1 MSPGTGTSTNTGT
14 MPSGITQSNGKAKL
28 LLVVLG
34 VVWGLN
40 WPAVKVSLSGV
51 SPWSLRTI
59 GLGAAACTLFLLA
72 LARGRSLHIAAGRD
86 RWHIVMTGL
95 LNIALFNILL
105 TFAQLGAATSRVA
118 IITYSMP
125 LWATL
130 FARMTLGE
138 RLDRVRMAGLALGGC
153 GLAVLISPLIGGG
166 LPHGILYA
174 LAAALTWA
182 AGTVYMKWA
191 RIAAEPLAIAAW
203 QLLIGALV
211 ALSGLLLFEGWPH
224 PHPGELHIQVII
236 ALAYHIFFG
245 MATGYILWFEIIA
258 KLPAGVASL
267 GTLLVPVVGVS
278 GAVLLLGER
287 PSVPDMLGFAL
298 IFSAALCV
306 LLPTASLRMLLSRS
320 RS

>member
-1 MSPGTGTSTNTGT
+1 MSQTST
-14 MPSGITQSNGKAKL
+14 QSRKDTRRAKL
-28 LLVVLG
+28 LLLVLG

-51 SPWSLRTI
+51 SPWTLRTI
-59 GLGAAACTLFLLA
+59 GLGAAACTLFVLA
-72 LARGRSLHIAAGRD
+72 LVRGRALHIGSRD
-86 RWHIVMTGL
+86 RVHIVMTGL

-130 FARMTLGE
+130 FARVALGE
-138 RLDRVRMAGLALGGC
+138 KLDRVRGMGLALGAG
-153 GLAVLISPLIGGG
+153 GLTVLISPLIGGG
-166 LPHGILYA
+166 LPHGIVYA

-191 RIAAEPLAIAAW
+191 RINAEPLAIAAW

-211 ALSGLLLFEGWPH
+211 ALTGLLSFEGWPH
-224 PHPGELHIQVII
+224 PGALHLPVIC

-245 MATGYILWFEIIA
+245 MAAGYILWFEIIA
-258 KLPAGVASL
+258 KLPAGIAAL

-278 GAVLLLGER
+278 GAVMLLGER
-287 PSVPDMLGFAL
+287 PSTPDMLGFVL
-298 IFSAALCV
+298 IFGAAICV
-306 LLPTASLRMLLSRS
+306 LLPAGSLRLLR
-320 RS
+320 RT

>member
-1 MSPGTGTSTNTGT
+1 MSQATAQTRKDNSR
-14 MPSGITQSNGKAKL
+14 AKL
-28 LLVVLG
+28 LLLILG

-51 SPWSLRTI
+51 SPWTLRTV
-59 GLGAAACTLFLLA
+59 GLGAAACTLFVLA
-72 LARGRSLHIAAGRD
+72 FVRGRNLRIGRRD
-86 RWHIVMTGL
+86 RMHIIMTGL

-130 FARMTLGE
+130 FARIALGE
-138 RLDRVRMAGLALGGC
+138 KLDRVRAMGLILGAG
-153 GLAVLISPLIGGG
+153 GLAVLISPLIGGGLQG

-191 RIAAEPLAIAAW
+191 RIDAEPLAIAAW

-211 ALSGLLLFEGWPH
+211 ALTGLLSFEGWPH
-224 PHPGELHIQVII
+224 PGALHLPVIC

-245 MATGYILWFEIIA
+245 MAVGYILWFEIIA
-258 KLPAGVASL
+258 KLPAGVAAL

-278 GAVLLLGER
+278 GAILLLGER
-287 PSVPDMLGFAL
+287 PSGPDMLGFVL
-298 IFSAALCV
+298 IFSAAICV
-306 LLPTASLRMLLSRS
+306 LLPAGSWRWLLSRG
-320 RS
+320 RT

>member
-1 MSPGTGTSTNTGT
+1 MLLAAAQNRR
-14 MPSGITQSNGKAKL
+14 AKL
-28 LLVVLG
+28 LLLVLG
-34 VVWGLN
+34 VIWGLN

-51 SPWSLRTI
+51 SPWTLRSI
-59 GLGAAACTLFLLA
+59 GLGAAACTLFVLA
-72 LARGRSLHIAAGRD
+72 LARGRNLRIGRRD
-86 RWHIVMTGL
+86 RVHIVMTGL

-130 FARMTLGE
+130 FARIALGE
-138 RLDRVRMAGLALGGC
+138 KLDCVRGMGLALGAG

-191 RIAAEPLAIAAW
+191 KIDAEPLAIAAW

-211 ALSGLLLFEGWPH
+211 ALTGLLSFEGWPH
-224 PHPGELHIQVII
+224 PGALHLPVIC

-245 MATGYILWFEIIA
+245 MAAGYILWFEIIA
-258 KLPAGVASL
+258 RLPAGIAAL

-287 PSVPDMLGFAL
+287 PSAPDMLGFIL
-298 IFSAALCV
+298 IFSAAICV
-306 LLPTASLRMLLSRS
+306 LLPAGSLRWLLSQGRS
-320 RS
+320 

>member
-1 MSPGTGTSTNTGT
+1 
-14 MPSGITQSNGKAKL
+14 MPQAAAQNRRAKL
-28 LLVVLG
+28 LLLVLG
-34 VVWGLN
+34 VIWGLN

-51 SPWSLRTI
+51 SPWTLRSI
-59 GLGAAACTLFLLA
+59 GLGAAACTLFVLA
-72 LARGRSLHIAAGRD
+72 LARGRNLRIGRRD
-86 RWHIVMTGL
+86 RVHVVMTGL

-130 FARMTLGE
+130 FARIALGE
-138 RLDRVRMAGLALGGC
+138 KLDCVRGMGLALGAG

-191 RIAAEPLAIAAW
+191 KIDAEPLAIAAW

-211 ALSGLLLFEGWPH
+211 ALTGLLSFEGWPH
-224 PHPGELHIQVII
+224 PGALHLPVIC

-245 MATGYILWFEIIA
+245 MAAGYILWFEIIA
-258 KLPAGVASL
+258 RLPAGIAAL

-287 PSVPDMLGFAL
+287 PSAPDMLGFIL
-298 IFSAALCV
+298 IFSAAICV
-306 LLPTASLRMLLSRS
+306 LLPAGSLRWLLSQGRS
-320 RS
+320 

>member
-1 MSPGTGTSTNTGT
+1 MSLAA
-14 MPSGITQSNGKAKL
+14 PSSGAAQNGKAKL
-28 LLVVLG
+28 LLIVLG

-59 GLGAAACTLFLLA
+59 GLGAAAATLFLLA
-72 LARGRSLHIAAGRD
+72 LLRGRSLHIAAGRD
-86 RWHIVMTGL
+86 RLHIVMTGL

-130 FARMTLGE
+130 FARLALGE
-138 RLDRVRMAGLALGGC
+138 RLDSVRMAGLATGAA
-153 GLAVLISPLIGGG
+153 GLAVLILPLIGGG

-211 ALSGLLLFEGWPH
+211 ALSGLLWSEGWPH
-224 PHPGELHIQVII
+224 PHPGTLHLQVIG
-236 ALAYHIFFG
+236 ALAYHVFFG
-245 MATGYILWFEIIA
+245 MAAGYILWFEIIA
-258 KLPAGVASL
+258 RLPAGVAAL
-267 GTLLVPVVGVS
+267 GTLLVPVLGVS

-287 PSVPDMLGFAL
+287 PSTPDMLGFVL

-306 LLPTASLRMLLSRS
+306 LLPAQALRRWLPQR
-320 RS
+320 R

>member
-1 MSPGTGTSTNTGT
+1 
-14 MPSGITQSNGKAKL
+14 MPSTSAQSRKDSGKAKL
-28 LLVVLG
+28 LLLVLG

-51 SPWSLRTI
+51 SPWTLRSI
-59 GLGAAACTLFLLA
+59 GLGAAACTLFALA
-72 LARGRSLHIAAGRD
+72 FARGRSLHISRRD
-86 RWHIVMTGL
+86 RPHIVTTGL

-130 FARMTLGE
+130 FARIALGE
-138 RLDRVRMAGLALGGC
+138 KLDRVRGIGLTFGVA
-153 GLAVLISPLIGGG
+153 GLAVLITPLLGGG
-166 LPHGILYA
+166 VLNLPHGILYA

-182 AGTVYMKWA
+182 AGTVYTKWA
-191 RIAAEPLAIAAW
+191 KINAEPLAIAAW

-211 ALSGLLLFEGWPH
+211 ALAGLLSLEGWPH
-224 PHPGELHIQVII
+224 PGALHLQVIG

-245 MATGYILWFEIIA
+245 MAAGYILWFEIIA
-258 KLPAGVASL
+258 KLPAGVAAL

-287 PSVPDMLGFAL
+287 PSGPDLAGFAL
-298 IFSAALCV
+298 IFGAAVCV
-306 LLPTASLRMLLSRS
+306 LLPTGALRLHKN
-320 RS
+320 

>member
-1 MSPGTGTSTNTGT
+1 
-14 MPSGITQSNGKAKL
+14 MPHAAAQNRRAKL
-28 LLVVLG
+28 LLLVLG

-51 SPWSLRTI
+51 SPWTLRSI
-59 GLGAAACTLFLLA
+59 GLGAAACTLFVLA
-72 LARGRSLHIAAGRD
+72 LARGRTLRIGRRD
-86 RWHIVMTGL
+86 RVHIVMTGL

-130 FARMTLGE
+130 FARIALGE
-138 RLDRVRMAGLALGGC
+138 KLDRVRGMGLALGAA
-153 GLAVLISPLIGGG
+153 GLAVLISPLIGGGLRG

-191 RIAAEPLAIAAW
+191 KINAEPLAIAAW

-211 ALSGLLLFEGWPH
+211 ALGGLLSFEGWPH
-224 PHPGELHIQVII
+224 PGALHLPVIG

-245 MATGYILWFEIIA
+245 MAAGYILWFEIIA
-258 KLPAGVASL
+258 RLPAGIAAL

-287 PSVPDMLGFAL
+287 PSAPDMLGFVL
-298 IFSAALCV
+298 IFSAAICV
-306 LLPTASLRMLLSRS
+306 LLPAGSLRLLR
-320 RS
+320 RT

>member
-1 MSPGTGTSTNTGT
+1 
-14 MPSGITQSNGKAKL
+14 MPQAAVQKRGAKL
-28 LLVVLG
+28 LLLVLG
-34 VVWGLN
+34 VIWGLN

-51 SPWSLRTI
+51 SPWTLRSI
-59 GLGAAACTLFLLA
+59 GLGAAACTLFVLA
-72 LARGRSLHIAAGRD
+72 LARGRNLRIGRRD
-86 RWHIVMTGL
+86 RVHVVMTGL

-130 FARMTLGE
+130 FARIVLGE
-138 RLDRVRMAGLALGGC
+138 KLDRVRGMGLALGAG

-191 RIAAEPLAIAAW
+191 KIDAEPLAIAAW
-203 QLLIGALV
+203 QLLIGALA
-211 ALSGLLLFEGWPH
+211 ALTGLLSFEGWPH
-224 PHPGELHIQVII
+224 PGALHLPVIC

-245 MATGYILWFEIIA
+245 MAAGYILWFEIIA
-258 KLPAGVASL
+258 RLPAGIAAL

-287 PSVPDMLGFAL
+287 PSAPDMLGFIL
-298 IFSAALCV
+298 IFSAAICV
-306 LLPTASLRMLLSRS
+306 LLPAGSLRLLR
-320 RS
+320 RT

>member
-1 MSPGTGTSTNTGT
+1 
-14 MPSGITQSNGKAKL
+14 MPTPQATAQSRKDNGRAKL
-28 LLVVLG
+28 LLLILG

-51 SPWSLRTI
+51 SPWTLRTI
-59 GLGAAACTLFLLA
+59 GLGAAACTLFVLA
-72 LARGRSLHIAAGRD
+72 LVRGRALRIGARD
-86 RWHIVMTGL
+86 RVHIVMTGL

-130 FARMTLGE
+130 FARIALGE
-138 RLDRVRMAGLALGGC
+138 KLDRVRGMGLALGAG
-153 GLAVLISPLIGGG
+153 GLAVLISPLLGGG
-166 LPHGILYA
+166 LQALPHGILYA

-191 RIAAEPLAIAAW
+191 KINAEPLAIAAW

-211 ALSGLLLFEGWPH
+211 ALTGLLSFEGWPH
-224 PHPGELHIQVII
+224 PGALHVQVIG

-245 MATGYILWFEIIA
+245 MAAGYILWFEIIA
-258 KLPAGVASL
+258 RLPAGIAAL

-287 PSVPDMLGFAL
+287 PSAPDMLGFVL
-298 IFSAALCV
+298 IFSAAICV
-306 LLPTASLRMLLSRS
+306 LLPAGSLRLLCRT
-320 RS
+320 

>member
-1 MSPGTGTSTNTGT
+1 MTPNAAQGAKDSA
-14 MPSGITQSNGKAKL
+14 KAKFL
-28 LLVVLG
+28 LLILG

-51 SPWSLRTI
+51 SPWTLRTI
-59 GLGAAACTLFLLA
+59 GLGAAACTLFVLA
-72 LARGRSLHIAAGRD
+72 LVRGRSLRIAAGRD
-86 RWHIVMTGL
+86 RKHIVMTGL

-130 FARMTLGE
+130 FARIVLGE
-138 RLDRVRMAGLALGGC
+138 KLDRVRGMGLALGAG
-153 GLAVLISPLIGGG
+153 GLAVLIAPLLGGG
-166 LPHGILYA
+166 LHGLPWGILYA

-191 RIAAEPLAIAAW
+191 KIGAEPLAIAAW

-211 ALSGLLLFEGWPH
+211 ALSGLLSFEGWPH
-224 PHPGELHIQVII
+224 PGALHLQVLV

-245 MATGYILWFEIIA
+245 MAAGYILWFEIIA
-258 KLPAGVASL
+258 KLPAGIAAL

-287 PSVPDMLGFAL
+287 PSTPDMLGFVL
-298 IFSAALCV
+298 IFSAAICV
-306 LLPTASLRMLLSRS
+306 LLPAGSLQFLSS
-320 RS
+320 RRAPR